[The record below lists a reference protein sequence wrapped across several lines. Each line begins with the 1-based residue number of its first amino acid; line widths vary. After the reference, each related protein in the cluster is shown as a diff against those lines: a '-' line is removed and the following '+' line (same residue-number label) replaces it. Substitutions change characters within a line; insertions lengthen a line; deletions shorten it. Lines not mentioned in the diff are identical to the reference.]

1 MTNFTSQNEAL
12 ILEALRAKIASVPGA
27 RNVIADEPLLDS
39 KQDVLK
45 KFCVQTAGGKTEVQ
59 YIKIDYLG
67 WRDDAE
73 MGCEDNPVVFLKYK
87 IHSFR
92 QYREIRPDNSTSSA
106 DIKAL
111 DIALHN
117 RFRETKGVTKNNAR
131 NLTAFSEH
139 APLVLIK
146 DIILGVDELT
156 GAFGHIADYSIEVEI
171 S

>member
-1 MTNFTSQNEAL
+1 MTNFTSQKEAL

-73 MGCEDNPVVFLKYK
+73 MGCEDNPVVFLKYR

-111 DIALHN
+111 DINLHN
-117 RFRETKGVTKNNAR
+117 RFRETKNRAHF
-131 NLTAFSEH
+131 LTENCEH

-156 GAFGHIADYSIEVEI
+156 GAEGHIADYSIEVEI